1 MRRSDLTNNNKRR
14 CVANKHSSTA
24 SLFVRLLVEQALGA
38 NRVLALTPTTQRSK
52 LAMVEANPTISQSLR
67 FSMSGAVMTLA
78 QREAEKAVKQEI
90 RDKGV
95 RKVSQV
101 KRREIA
107 ALGREYLIA
116 HRHLILA
123 RTAEGR
129 QRAQARGVKFG
140 RKPALT
146 KHQRDEALARVA
158 RGETLME
165 IARSYNV
172 SHMTISRL
180 G

>member
-1 MRRSDLTNNNKRR
+1 
-14 CVANKHSSTA
+14 
-24 SLFVRLLVEQALGA
+24 
-38 NRVLALTPTTQRSK
+38 VLALTPTTQRSK

-116 HRHLILA
+116 HPALIAQAKPVVEQL
-123 RTAEGR
+123 RIEGFFGK
-129 QRAQARGVKFG
+129 RAQLALERNSQDTFSAEVRG
-140 RKPALT
+140 
-146 KHQRDEALARVA
+146 
-158 RGETLME
+158 
-165 IARSYNV
+165 
-172 SHMTISRL
+172 
-180 G
+180 